1 MFIVPMSQAWADLAK
16 FGKSKIGG
24 GDPAALGFHRCL
36 DRGDVDL
43 LHSHHRLERAL
54 GGRLILTGRR
64 FQECTRGDLP
74 GQAPSVLAPPARAF
88 GSSVADDRIPVT
100 IGLGLVLGADL
111 EREGFAVFE
120 SGAAVQSETGYPQ
133 HRELDRQHLSLLASR
148 VIAGR
153 AMDSGDGAVWEG
165 PGVKPRGIFCRA
177 VVPKA
182 NHVLSHRLV
191 APHSSV
197 GAPTPSMTKEC
208 HGNRRRT

>member
-24 GDPAALGFHRCL
+24 GAPAARGFHRCL

-54 GGRLILTGRR
+54 GGCPILTGRR

-88 GSSVADDRIPVT
+88 GSAVADDRIPVT
-100 IGLGLVLGADL
+100 IALGLVLGDDL

-120 SGAAVQSETGYPQ
+120 SGAAVQAETGYAQ

-148 VIAGR
+148 RIAR
-153 AMDSGDGAVWEG
+153 
-165 PGVKPRGIFCRA
+165 GVMARRDRA
-177 VVPKA
+177 VAARRGV
-182 NHVLSHRLV
+182 
-191 APHSSV
+191 SSC
-197 GAPTPSMTKEC
+197 A
-208 HGNRRRT
+208 